1 MVSRNLAFIYSSSL
15 DTQFWA
21 RPCLNPVGGI
31 QRANMSVSASC
42 WLAQKGRWAQ
52 KQIIV
57 VQLLC
62 GYTGESSLYKAL
74 FFKPSF
80 ILPIKPVHM
89 TPSLPSVLTS
99 SCLFAV
105 ALILSL
111 PWASVSSELYSDW
124 WASEKGLVKHLAG
137 REMLKACIYL

>member
-62 GYTGESSLYKAL
+62 GYTGAKAHCTRPSSL
-74 FFKPSF
+74 
-80 ILPIKPVHM
+80 
-89 TPSLPSVLTS
+89 SLLS
-99 SCLFAV
+99 SCL
-105 ALILSL
+105 
-111 PWASVSSELYSDW
+111 
-124 WASEKGLVKHLAG
+124 
-137 REMLKACIYL
+137 